1 MWDLINIQV
10 SPTELNSVVPEVKI
24 PFIFIIEILIKS
36 HNVFTIQMICTTHR
50 YIVNR
55 WFLLL

>member
-36 HNVFTIQMICTTHR
+36 LNVVTIQIIRTTHR
-50 YIVNR
+50 YIVNQ
-55 WFLLL
+55 WYLLL

>member
-36 HNVFTIQMICTTHR
+36 HNVFTIQMICRPTTHV
-50 YIVNR
+50 I
-55 WFLLL
+55 L